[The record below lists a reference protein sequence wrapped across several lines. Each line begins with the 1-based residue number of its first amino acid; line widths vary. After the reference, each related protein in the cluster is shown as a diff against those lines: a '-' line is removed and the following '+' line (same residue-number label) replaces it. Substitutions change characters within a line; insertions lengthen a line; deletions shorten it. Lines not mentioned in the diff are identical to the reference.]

1 MAQAELFP
9 DQRRTQIEEQVFS
22 EDASLNDW
30 AACIEHWAKE
40 KGWWQDGRTFGD
52 AIALC
57 HTELSEAI
65 EAFRV
70 HGTADA
76 TDHPDSWDYGP
87 AKPEGVASELADVL
101 IRVLHLMAE
110 EGMDPGFEMRRKMI
124 YNYTRAFRHGNKA
137 L

>member
-1 MAQAELFP
+1 MSEVPQ
-9 DQRRTQIEEQVFS
+9 

-30 AACIEHWAKE
+30 AVCIEDWAKD
-40 KGWWQDGRTFGD
+40 KGWWNDGRTFGD

-65 EAFRV
+65 EAYRV
-70 HGTADA
+70 DGTKDTTAD
-76 TDHPDSWDYGP
+76 DSAFVSSGLL
-87 AKPEGVASELADVL
+87 AKPEGVGSELADVL

-110 EGMDPGFEMRRKMI
+110 EGIDPGFEMRRKMS
-124 YNYTRAFRHGNKA
+124 YNYTRAFRHGGKA